1 MRSTVPKPPK
11 ATFER
16 DGNVGIITI
25 SDPPLNLFSLE
36 LIADLTVATRE
47 AADSDIRALLLRS
60 DGEHFTAG
68 AKADE
73 VFGNLTAAEGEQ
85 RIQGFLELA
94 QLTERLAFPTLGAVR
109 GLCLAAGLETIVTLD
124 LIWASETA
132 QFAFAEPVIGLT
144 PIIGGVYR
152 LAARAGS
159 GRAIEA
165 VLAGRPYTAATF
177 AEWGVINRVL
187 PDAEL
192 DEKSLAFA
200 HKLAAGPT
208 RAYDVTRQ
216 LLLAYRTD
224 GIAAADALTAKAC
237 APLFETDD
245 LTDGIASLLA
255 NGPGK
260 AVFHGR

>member
-1 MRSTVPKPPK
+1 MPK

-16 DGNVGIITI
+16 DRNVGIITI
-25 SDPPLNLFSLE
+25 ADPPLNLYSLE
-36 LIADLTVATRE
+36 LIADLTAATRQ
-47 AADSDIRALLLRS
+47 AADADIRALLLRS

-68 AKADE
+68 AQADD
-73 VFGNLTAAEGEQ
+73 VFANLSAAEGER
-85 RIQGFLELA
+85 RIEAFLELA
-94 QLTERLAFPTLGAVR
+94 QLTERLPFPTLAAVR

-152 LAARAGS
+152 LAARAGT
-159 GRAIEA
+159 GRAIEM
-165 VLAGRPYTAATF
+165 VFTGRPYPAATF
-177 AEWGVINRVL
+177 AEWGVVNRVL

-216 LLLAYRTD
+216 LLLAYRNG
-224 GIAAADALTAKAC
+224 GIAAADALTAKTC

-245 LTDGIASLLA
+245 LAHGIESLLA